1 MSKSAF
7 RSGRLAKAAFRAI
20 ICGLA
25 LAAVDG
31 KAVRGQTGNDDRPF
45 ATKFFLDEPPNSNQL
60 NIIPNAADLMV
71 AKVRLIGRA
80 TYLIGRHQPLP
91 KDLFYAKMDVLQVIR
106 GDIKP
111 GSRVHLYF
119 GRPGQPRPGEPLYYK
134 YPHTPAMLERNYYVV
149 FQTDA
154 DDRRRLVAF
163 RYRRRN
169 MAIGILKSASTSA
182 CGACPVRVSRSDTS
196 RSSRTAR
203 RPQARCRTS
212 RR

>member
-91 KDLFYAKMDVLQVIR
+91 KDLYQRPSVLTR
-106 GDIKP
+106 WRFP
-111 GSRVHLYF
+111 SR
-119 GRPGQPRPGEPLYYK
+119 
-134 YPHTPAMLERNYYVV
+134 
-149 FQTDA
+149 
-154 DDRRRLVAF
+154 
-163 RYRRRN
+163 
-169 MAIGILKSASTSA
+169 
-182 CGACPVRVSRSDTS
+182 C
-196 RSSRTAR
+196 
-203 RPQARCRTS
+203 
-212 RR
+212 

>member
-111 GSRVHLYF
+111 GS
-119 GRPGQPRPGEPLYYK
+119 PGSF
-134 YPHTPAMLERNYYVV
+134 V
-149 FQTDA
+149 FW
-154 DDRRRLVAF
+154 
-163 RYRRRN
+163 
-169 MAIGILKSASTSA
+169 SAGTA
-182 CGACPVRVSRSDTS
+182 
-196 RSSRTAR
+196 SSRRAVILQISTYTGYAG
-203 RPQARCRTS
+203 AELLRCLSDRS
-212 RR
+212 